1 MNKKTKAFRSIVCI
15 LLSVLMVLSL
25 ILSVIPALAVDESE
39 LEKLAMEMALL
50 ELDAQAQQEII
61 DDLDSSKARFLD
73 RKLALDAQI
82 KLNQDAI
89 TLMEAQIRLYDDMI
103 SSKEQELAQAQEA
116 EKTQSEQLR
125 SRMRAMEE
133 QNSFVSYAAV
143 LMEASSLTDLL
154 SRLADI
160 TDIMHYD
167 KQLEE
172 TYMATRADVEALKAE
187 YEEIQTVQEEARNQL
202 DRKEAQLDAQIQAA
216 YMLIANMDELA
227 EDAEAEYAAI
237 AADEER
243 IQRELEELIAE
254 LARLEAERLAAQ
266 QAANNQYNNNYYV
279 PTTGTGTNT
288 GTGTTAGTTTGSTN
302 TNTGTTSGTTSGTT
316 GGTTSGTTSG
326 VAGLIWPTDSSY
338 ISSLFGNR
346 DAPTAGAT
354 SNHQALDIGAAAGTP
369 IYAASSGTVQLAG
382 ANGGYGN
389 TVFID
394 HGSGT
399 STLYAHMENYVV
411 SPGEYVQQGQ
421 IIGYVGSTGIATG
434 PHLHY
439 EVRVDGEKVDPL
451 QYYDSSGLTYSPT
464 A

>member
-1 MNKKTKAFRSIVCI
+1 MNKKTKAFRSVVCI
-15 LLSVLMVLSL
+15 LLAVLLVLSL
-25 ILSVIPALAVDESE
+25 LLSAIPALAVNESD
-39 LEKLAMEMALL
+39 LEQLAREMALL
-50 ELDAQAQQEII
+50 EQEAQEQQELI

-82 KLNQDAI
+82 QINQDAI
-89 TLMEAQIRLYDDMI
+89 TLMEAQIKLYDDMI
-103 SSKEQELAQAQEA
+103 ETKEQELADAQEA
-116 EKTQSEQLR
+116 EKNQSEQLR

-143 LMEASSLTDLL
+143 LLEASSLTDLL

-167 KQLEE
+167 KQLEQ
-172 TYMATRADVEALKAE
+172 TYMATRENVETLKAE
-187 YEEIQTVQEEARNQL
+187 YEEIQTVQEEARAQL
-202 DRKEAQLDAQIQAA
+202 ERKEAQLDAQIEAA
-216 YMLIANMDELA
+216 YLLIANMDELA

-237 AADEER
+237 AEDEER

-266 QAANNQYNNNYYV
+266 QQANNQYNNNWYAP
-279 PTTGTGTNT
+279 PTGSTAPSTGGNT
-288 GTGTTAGTTTGSTN
+288 GTGSNTN
-302 TNTGTTSGTTSGTT
+302 TNTNTNTGTT
-316 GGTTSGTTSG
+316 GGTTSGI
-326 VAGLIWPTDSSY
+326 AGLIWPTDSSY

-346 DAPTAGAT
+346 DAPTAGAS

-369 IYAASSGTVQLAG
+369 IYAASSGTVQMAG

-399 STLYAHMENYVV
+399 STLYAHMNNYVV

-439 EVRVDGEKVDPL
+439 EVRVDGQKVDPL
-451 QYYDSSGLTYSPT
+451 QYYDGSGLTYSPT

>member
-1 MNKKTKAFRSIVCI
+1 MNKKTKAFRSVVCI
-15 LLSVLMVLSL
+15 LLAALLVLSL
-25 ILSVIPALAVDESE
+25 FLSAIPALAVNESD

-50 ELDAQAQQEII
+50 ELEAQEQQEVI

-82 KLNQDAI
+82 KTNQDAI
-89 TLMEAQIRLYDDMI
+89 TLMEAQIQLYNDMI
-103 SSKEQELAQAQEA
+103 ETKEEELTKAQEA

-133 QNSFVSYAAV
+133 QNSFMSYAAV
-143 LMEASSLTDLL
+143 LLEATSLTDLL

-167 KQLEE
+167 KQLEQ
-172 TYMATRADVEALKAE
+172 TYMATREDVEALKAE
-187 YEEIQTVQEEARNQL
+187 YEEIQTVQEEARAQL
-202 DRKEAQLDAQIQAA
+202 DRKEAQLDAQIEAA

-227 EDAEAEYAAI
+227 ENAEAEYAAI

-254 LARLEAERLAAQ
+254 LARQEAERLAAQ
-266 QAANNQYNNNYYV
+266 QAANNQYNNNWYV
-279 PTTGTGTNT
+279 PPTN
-288 GTGTTAGTTTGSTN
+288 TN
-302 TNTGTTSGTTSGTT
+302 TNTGTNSGGNTNANTGTNTNTGST
-316 GGTTSGTTSG
+316 GGTTSGI
-326 VAGLIWPTDSSY
+326 AGLIWPTDSSY

-346 DAPTAGAT
+346 EAPTAGAS

-399 STLYAHMENYVV
+399 STLYAHMNNYVV

-421 IIGYVGSTGIATG
+421 IIGYVGSTGVATG

-439 EVRVDGEKVDPL
+439 EVRVDGQKVDPL
-451 QYYDSSGLTYSPT
+451 QYYDGSGLTYSPT